1 MEKRVIFR
9 ARQEFQEKD
18 INDVQGF
25 TELSLQ
31 HFLQDA
37 ITPEQL
43 YTGFIITSPSATEI
57 AVSPGHLWDGP
68 SGNVYVKE
76 TEQRQSVV
84 GYLPLVDQRWLTLS
98 VKGDVQDVDIQPRSF
113 LVDLQSMQDEPRQVA
128 MRQDKVAVL
137 HIVSGLE
144 SSSPQKENPPTGYLL
159 IGYVRLTSSGVV
171 EIIQND
177 AARLMSLFA
186 VWLQTKANRAW
197 IDAADPLIASLK
209 SDMAALAAQVAL
221 LKPSSALL
229 TEITRDV
236 ANLKDLQHLPD
247 NFSTYGSDW
256 FLSNAESDTGDVDY
270 HARAEE
276 GIRFPWANMMQAQP
290 ALDNPYADEVK
301 NHDGMLLP
309 AYTEDIRLTLTAGY
323 AGSLAIG
330 SYQYATHEMIQGTR
344 AVKRIQY
351 GPAREVCTNSAQY
364 SWLKGAVVGSEVKD
378 LWNDGKTYLVTG
390 QYFEHGGYY
399 VYRIQ
404 EFWETTVMESYQYEV
419 SNTHTIAG
427 SMVAQTILAHQ
438 SGWLTGIDLY
448 FDEISADGDI
458 WMSICE
464 TQLGQPDTRRAL
476 ASMNVAAANVKI
488 RPTPTPF
495 TLPQPVFL
503 EAGKLYAIVLLTQ
516 GGHKIA
522 LTEGTNYTQ
531 GTLFSSTDG
540 AYHQGDLTK
549 DFMMRLRFAHF
560 KNPRTVVELKSL
572 NLDGGIADLDFSVV
586 CVEPANTQLFFEY
599 RKEGDNTWYPM
610 QGGSA
615 GALLGKPPLIHLRAV
630 FQGDEY
636 VMPSLDFPGSV
647 FQAARPG
654 GNFRHISTVRIVP
667 QPTTQVVVTLQLE
680 NWDANKHTCD
690 VKLRDAVGTKLTA
703 ASSVSEQVVLGAAL
717 PTIMRK
723 WTFNLAAPIQQYRMQ
738 VEGTSTNELDLFH
751 VAYRH
756 DLAI

>member
-1 MEKRVIFR
+1 MEKRIIFR

-197 IDAADPLIASLK
+197 IDSADPLIASLK

-247 NFSTYGSDW
+247 TFSTYGSDW

-301 NHDGMLLP
+301 NHNGMLLP
-309 AYTEDIRLTLTAGY
+309 AYNEEIRLSLTSSY

-330 SYQYATHEMIQGTR
+330 SYQYATHQMIQGTR
-344 AVKRIQY
+344 SIKRIQY
-351 GPAREVCTNSAQY
+351 GPAREVCSNSTQY
-364 SWLKGAVVGSEVKD
+364 SWLR
-378 LWNDGKTYLVTG
+378 GKVTG
-390 QYFEHGGYY
+390 NQVSAMGAPIWSPTNG
-399 VYRIQ
+399 VNTAAIT
-404 EFWETTVMESYQYEV
+404 TTVSK
-419 SNTHTIAG
+419 S
-427 SMVAQTILAHQ
+427 
-438 SGWLTGIDLY
+438 TGK
-448 FDEISADGDI
+448 
-458 WMSICE
+458 
-464 TQLGQPDTRRAL
+464 RR
-476 ASMNVAAANVKI
+476 
-488 RPTPTPF
+488 
-495 TLPQPVFL
+495 
-503 EAGKLYAIVLLTQ
+503 
-516 GGHKIA
+516 
-522 LTEGTNYTQ
+522 
-531 GTLFSSTDG
+531 
-540 AYHQGDLTK
+540 
-549 DFMMRLRFAHF
+549 
-560 KNPRTVVELKSL
+560 
-572 NLDGGIADLDFSVV
+572 
-586 CVEPANTQLFFEY
+586 
-599 RKEGDNTWYPM
+599 
-610 QGGSA
+610 
-615 GALLGKPPLIHLRAV
+615 
-630 FQGDEY
+630 
-636 VMPSLDFPGSV
+636 
-647 FQAARPG
+647 
-654 GNFRHISTVRIVP
+654 
-667 QPTTQVVVTLQLE
+667 
-680 NWDANKHTCD
+680 
-690 VKLRDAVGTKLTA
+690 
-703 ASSVSEQVVLGAAL
+703 
-717 PTIMRK
+717 
-723 WTFNLAAPIQQYRMQ
+723 
-738 VEGTSTNELDLFH
+738 
-751 VAYRH
+751 
-756 DLAI
+756 